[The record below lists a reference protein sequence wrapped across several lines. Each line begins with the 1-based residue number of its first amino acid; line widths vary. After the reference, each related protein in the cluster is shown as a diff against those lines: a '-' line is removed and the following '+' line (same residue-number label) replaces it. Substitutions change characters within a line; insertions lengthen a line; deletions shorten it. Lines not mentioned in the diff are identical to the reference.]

1 MEYVWDEIK
10 NQMNVEKHGL
20 NFHDEYIVF
29 EGQTVTFID
38 DRYDYQEIRYVTLGE
53 LAGRC
58 VLIVYTPRGTSIR
71 IISMRKANVR
81 EKKIFKKRLEESR

>member
-1 MEYVWDEIK
+1 M
-10 NQMNVEKHGL
+10 EKHGL
-20 NFHDEYIVF
+20 SFHDAYIVF

-53 LAGRC
+53 LVGRC
-58 VLIVYTPRGTSIR
+58 VVVVHTTRGTSTR
-71 IISMRKANVR
+71 IISMRKANAR